1 MIRSGRFGKQ
11 FSVIFTKC
19 TERVKKEFGNFY
31 FSFQYLLPVIKL
43 GKEPLLYSEISTNFR
58 VIRGIGS
65 ITVRLGKVNFSRS

>member
-19 TERVKKEFGNFY
+19 TERVRKEFGNFY

-43 GKEPLLYSEISTNFR
+43 GKESLLYSKISTNFR
-58 VIRGIGS
+58 IIEM
-65 ITVRLGKVNFSRS
+65 LGV